1 MRSWIYMSIAITAI
15 VAMVLP
21 FGSVTATPGIEMTN
35 DELAALVKQA
45 YIYSFPVYEMYRT
58 RYNAVYD
65 QNNPAR
71 TDLNHFGHKR
81 HLSDYTDRSVTQPN
95 NDTLYSS
102 AWLDLS
108 LEPIILSVPDTNG
121 RYYVMPFMDFY
132 TNVFD
137 YVGMRTTGTG
147 AGSYVIVGPD
157 WGGETPAGL
166 PVISSPTNSVWL
178 IGRTLVEGEEDLPNV
193 HAIQDQYQLTPLS
206 VWEGTGEAKVKTD
219 LDNPPPAPDPTDPW
233 NFFQIVNIG
242 MTENPPPSDEA
253 SLMSEFAKIGVG
265 PGQTFDPDRF
275 TEEQKEIV
283 LTAMRQARQ
292 RDIYKAMSSITVRE
306 GFTYLPPNMGNYGKD
321 YYLRA
326 FVALVGLGALEPVEA
341 VYFGSVTDK
350 DGNPYDARNCYVLRF
365 EKEDLPPVNAFW
377 SLSLYEIAPDGRR
390 YFTKNPINRY
400 SIGDRT
406 EGLKYGSDGSLE
418 IYIQR
423 RPPSEDKVS
432 NWLPAPSSSD
442 AFALNLRCYLPG
454 EPIVNGQYRVPGV
467 ERILCLCN
475 LKDKIANLQASDFNN
490 EHAWAGQQQTLLDK
504 VDAVIQQIEAGEYQG
519 AINKLRNDVEK
530 HIEKWIVGEKHPELI
545 EEVKAAIAML
555 VRT

>member
-1 MRSWIYMSIAITAI
+1 
-15 VAMVLP
+15 
-21 FGSVTATPGIEMTN
+21 
-35 DELAALVKQA
+35 
-45 YIYSFPVYEMYRT
+45 
-58 RYNAVYD
+58 
-65 QNNPAR
+65 
-71 TDLNHFGHKR
+71 
-81 HLSDYTDRSVTQPN
+81 
-95 NDTLYSS
+95 
-102 AWLDLS
+102 
-108 LEPIILSVPDTNG
+108 
-121 RYYVMPFMDFY
+121 
-132 TNVFD
+132 
-137 YVGMRTTGTG
+137 
-147 AGSYVIVGPD
+147 
-157 WGGETPAGL
+157 
-166 PVISSPTNSVWL
+166 
-178 IGRTLVEGEEDLPNV
+178 
-193 HAIQDQYQLTPLS
+193 
-206 VWEGTGEAKVKTD
+206 
-219 LDNPPPAPDPTDPW
+219 
-233 NFFQIVNIG
+233 
-242 MTENPPPSDEA
+242 
-253 SLMSEFAKIGVG
+253 
-265 PGQTFDPDRF
+265 
-275 TEEQKEIV
+275 
-283 LTAMRQARQ
+283 
-292 RDIYKAMSSITVRE
+292 
-306 GFTYLPPNMGNYGKD
+306 MGNYGKD

-350 DGNPYDARNCYVLRF
+350 DGNPYDARNCYLLRF

-504 VDAVIQQIEAGEYQG
+504 VDTVIQQIEAGEYQG

-530 HIEKWIVGEKHPELI
+530 HIEEWIVGEKHPELI
-545 EEVKAAIAML
+545 EEVNAAIAML